1 MSRPNGGKESRE
13 KMKKKKKTQR
23 NRLELSLFSS
33 IILKSNINIASNR
46 DSGGG
51 VRGVH
56 HVLICC
62 P

>member
-1 MSRPNGGKESRE
+1 MIIVGVGGKESRE
-13 KMKKKKKTQR
+13 KMKKKTQR